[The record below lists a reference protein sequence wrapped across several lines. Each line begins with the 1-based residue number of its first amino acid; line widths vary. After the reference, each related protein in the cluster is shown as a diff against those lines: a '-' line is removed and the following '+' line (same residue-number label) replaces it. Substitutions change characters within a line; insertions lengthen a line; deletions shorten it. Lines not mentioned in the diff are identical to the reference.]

1 MAVLRDGLKEDLA
14 DFTANPEAAKKLL
27 AVGESAAPDDRL
39 AERAAFTL
47 AANVLLN
54 LDEFVTRE

>member
-1 MAVLRDGLKEDLA
+1 MLHEGLKEDLA
-14 DFTANPEAAKKLL
+14 YFTANPGAAKELV
-27 AVGESAAPDDRL
+27 AVGESAAPEDRL

-47 AANVLLN
+47 AANVMLN

>member
-1 MAVLRDGLKEDLA
+1 MLHAGLKEDLA
-14 DFTANPEAAKKLL
+14 YFTANPGAAEELV
-27 AVGESAAPDDRL
+27 AVGESAAPEDRL

-47 AANVLLN
+47 AANVMLN